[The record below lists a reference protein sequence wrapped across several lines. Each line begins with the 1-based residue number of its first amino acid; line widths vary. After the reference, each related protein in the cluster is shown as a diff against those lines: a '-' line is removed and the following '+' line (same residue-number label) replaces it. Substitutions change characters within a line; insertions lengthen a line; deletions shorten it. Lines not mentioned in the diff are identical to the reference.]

1 MLGGMTLN
9 GTVAAGAALSPVLA
23 GLGVGIALASAPGPV
38 QAVLLAE
45 SVRGGIARGFRALAG
60 ANLTFGLL
68 LVCLALGLSLVAPRG
83 RVLGV
88 LQLAGGAFL
97 LWVAAE
103 GVRSGRE
110 AGRATAGRL
119 ALPPSARGALAV
131 LLNPGAWLF
140 LAAVASPLFASAD
153 QHGGTGSALLVAV
166 VVMAG
171 LATGDGAVV
180 LLGGLGVRRAGDR
193 AGQWVRLVLAAL
205 LAGFG
210 VWLLVAGLMALTP
223 V

>member
-1 MLGGMTLN
+1 VSGTLM
-9 GTVAAGAALSPVLA
+9 AAAVFSPVVA
-23 GLGVGIALASAPGPV
+23 GLGVGVGLASAPGPV

-45 SVRGGIARGFRALAG
+45 SVRGGVARGFRALAG

-83 RVLGV
+83 PALGV
-88 LQLAGGAFL
+88 LELVGGAFL
-97 LWVAAE
+97 LWVCLD
-103 GVRSGRE
+103 GFRSAGE
-110 AGRATAGRL
+110 AGRDRGGAGRF
-119 ALPPSARGALAV
+119 ALPPAARGALAV
-131 LLNPGAWLF
+131 VLNPGAWLF

-153 QHGGTGSALLVAV
+153 QRGGTGSALVVAV

-180 LLGGLGVRRAGDR
+180 LLGGLGVRRAGAR
-193 AGQWVRLVLAAL
+193 AGQWVRWALAAL

-210 VWLLVAGLMALTP
+210 VWLLSAGIVSLARG
-223 V
+223 